1 MVTASLSNGTTTFD
15 MELPDAGWAGA
26 KSPTPTTGVGR
37 KSGLVVMP
45 IFGRVGDAGQDTGAH
60 SLEFTIEGLALQADK
75 DKIDDLTKAT
85 QIDPATGAGKNTLIS
100 RGTTTGSLGILSYTT
115 TDVEGSSLLW
125 RYSIQLV
132 QIEAVTP

>member
-1 MVTASLSNGTTTFD
+1 MVTASLSNGTITFD

-37 KSGLVVMP
+37 KSGLVVLP
-45 IFGRVGDAGQDTGAH
+45 IFARVGDAGQDTGAH
-60 SLEFTIEGLALQADK
+60 SQEFTIEGLALQADK
-75 DKIDDLTKAT
+75 DKIDTLTKAKQVDLT
-85 QIDPATGAGKNTLIS
+85 TGAGKNTLIS
-100 RGTTTGSLGILSYTT
+100 RGTTTGSLGILSYMT
-115 TDVEGSSLLW
+115 TDVEGSALLW

>member
-1 MVTASLSNGTTTFD
+1 MVTASLSNGTITFE

-37 KSGLVVMP
+37 KSGLVVLP

-60 SLEFTIEGLALQADK
+60 SREFTIEGLALIADK
-75 DKIDDLTKAT
+75 DKLDDLTKAT
-85 QIDPATGAGKNTLIS
+85 QINPATGAGKNTLIS
-100 RGTTTGSLGILSYTT
+100 RGTTTDSLGILSYTT